1 MKYLLMKTYLHITQ
15 NSKIMFRIMDDG
27 ILPVLF
33 NNFVTTSLLKK
44 DIKVSHAG
52 QVYAQP
58 ELTLLIM

>member
-1 MKYLLMKTYLHITQ
+1 
-15 NSKIMFRIMDDG
+15 MDDG

-44 DIKVSHAG
+44 YIKVSHAG